1 MATVTEKQTVG
12 TRRVDEGTHADT
24 RKAGHPTGWRVRR
37 GAALLGAIAIVST
50 LAYGASRYLGSDP
63 KVSVPSASTFAAKRG
78 ELLITV
84 TEDGN
89 VESASNVDV
98 KCEVAGG
105 SSILWIVEDG
115 GIVKKGDKL
124 VELDSSTL
132 EDEINS
138 QRILYNKAKSAV
150 ILAEKNYDVA
160 QIAVDEYL
168 EGTYKKELQTAET
181 QITIAEENLRS
192 AKNSLDYSERMFQR
206 GYISSLEL
214 ESQQFSVQ
222 RAELELGH
230 GRYGQGGAGEV
241 HQGQDIDG
249 TEEHGGD
256 LQGHLG
262 VGTGRF

>member
-1 MATVTEKQTVG
+1 M
-12 TRRVDEGTHADT
+12 
-24 RKAGHPTGWRVRR
+24 
-37 GAALLGAIAIVST
+37 AIVST

-63 KVSVPSASTFAAKRG
+63 KVSLPLASTFAAKRG

-115 GIVKKGDKL
+115 EIVKKGDKL

-138 QRILYNKAKSAV
+138 QRILYNKAKSAA
-150 ILAEKNYDVA
+150 ILAQKNYDVA

-168 EGTYKKELQTAET
+168 QGTYKKELQTAET
-181 QITIAEENLRS
+181 QITIAEENLRRREELAGLFQAHVPARVHQFAGVGKS
-192 AKNSLDYSERMFQR
+192 AVFGPAS
-206 GYISSLEL
+206 GIGT
-214 ESQQFSVQ
+214 
-222 RAELELGH
+222 GH
-230 GRYGQGGAGEV
+230 GRYGQGCAGEV
-241 HQGQDIDG
+241 HQGQDID
-249 TEEHGGD
+249 
-256 LQGHLG
+256 
-262 VGTGRF
+262 